1 MPDIIDH
8 ELYFFKLINYR
19 SGDRWLRYI
28 TFLLSFLKYS
38 AILFV
43 LFLCWCTCFFLF
55 SEAIP
60 FSKDGTILT
69 TEPKTSSAIVN
80 HFWDWISLHG
90 WGPNPQVAIS
100 ILIPSLSFSF
110 LLIRLLEQS
119 ICYYGAEKQLSLIRK
134 VFYQNEFLKSQQSLL
149 NNSNPIFDVDKLI
162 ANTGELLL
170 IYTSKIQPT
179 IIAIIIF
186 TTAGLIANT
195 ALYLV
200 FSGLF
205 FLILAI
211 QAILALKFRTLLQE
225 QKTSFR
231 VESTLFLK
239 LYNAMSFSKA
249 FGLSHIW
256 LEKLSLASYNHLK
269 TKLKINF
276 YFNLEQYLGYFC
288 FILCLGIFLL
298 LSEIFISFEIANA
311 PDLFVSGTIAFLTAF
326 YSKFLI
332 DCKTTMIEN
341 YSSTTDLFKKLEDK
355 SGFSQ
360 NDNGSL
366 IFPVFK
372 TIHLDS
378 ISINNN
384 LNDTLIKDLTLNIEK
399 NSRIGFAGLQKEQR
413 TAIGLLLSCSLTPDM
428 GELRFDNTNARSLNI
443 NLIPKEI
450 TFVSERFEIMPDSF
464 KNIIC
469 NYTQT
474 PDWPR
479 MLDAAKNT
487 NIHAKLL
494 AHPNCYE
501 LFYDPDNNSFDS
513 VFQYLLG
520 ITRSVYL
527 GAKTLI
533 LEEPIIID
541 PTQNQDMINS
551 VYEKTLAGKTIV
563 FLGGCEATLSSCDKI
578 YLFENKR
585 VIASGTH
592 KALSQDYPGYHLV
605 KNQ

>member
-8 ELYFFKLINYR
+8 ELVFFKLINYR
-19 SGDRWLRYI
+19 SSDRWLRYI

-55 SEAIP
+55 SEALPSI
-60 FSKDGTILT
+60 KDT
-69 TEPKTSSAIVN
+69 TAFTNQPKTSSAFVN
-80 HFWDWISLHG
+80 HFWAWITLHG

-119 ICYYGAEKQLSLIRK
+119 ICYYGAEKQLSIIRK
-134 VFYQNEFLKSQQSLL
+134 VFYQNDFLKSQQSLL
-149 NNSNPIFDVDKLI
+149 NRTGNISDIDKLL
-162 ANTGELLL
+162 AKTGELLL

-179 IIAIIIF
+179 IIAIILF

-195 ALYLV
+195 ALFLV

-211 QAILALKFRTLLQE
+211 QTILALKFRTLLQE
-225 QKTSFR
+225 QKDSFL
-231 VESTLFLK
+231 VESTWFTK

-256 LEKLSLASYNHLK
+256 LEKLSLASYSHLK
-269 TKLKINF
+269 TKLKINL
-276 YFNLEQYLGYFC
+276 YINLEQYLSYFC
-288 FILCLGIFLL
+288 FIMCLGIFLL
-298 LSEIFISFEIANA
+298 LSEIFITFQISNA

-326 YSKFLI
+326 YAKFLT
-332 DCKTTMIEN
+332 DCQNIMLEN
-341 YSSTTDLFKKLEDK
+341 YTSTTELFKKLEDK

-360 NDNGSL
+360 HDNGSL
-366 IFPVFK
+366 IFPPFK

-378 ISINNN
+378 ISIKNS
-384 LNDTLIKDLTLNIEK
+384 LNDILINDLTLNIGK
-399 NSRIGFAGLQKEQR
+399 NTRIGFAGLQKEQR
-413 TAIGLLLSCSLTPDM
+413 TALGLLLSCALTPDM
-428 GELRFDNTNARSLNI
+428 GELRFDNTNARSINI

-474 PDWPR
+474 PDLPR
-479 MLDAAKNT
+479 MLEAAKTT
-487 NIHAKLL
+487 NIHATLL

-501 LFYDPDNNSFDS
+501 LFYDPENNSYDL

-520 ITRSVYL
+520 IARSVYL

-533 LEEPIIID
+533 LEEPRIID
-541 PTQNQDMINS
+541 PTQNQDIINS
-551 VYEKTLAGKTIV
+551 VYEKTLAEKTIV
-563 FLGGCEATLSSCDKI
+563 FLGGSESTLAICDKI
-578 YLFENKR
+578 YFFQNKR

-592 KALSQDYPGYHLV
+592 KTLSRDYPGYHLI
-605 KNQ
+605 NNL

>member
-1 MPDIIDH
+1 
-8 ELYFFKLINYR
+8 
-19 SGDRWLRYI
+19 
-28 TFLLSFLKYS
+28 
-38 AILFV
+38 
-43 LFLCWCTCFFLF
+43 
-55 SEAIP
+55 
-60 FSKDGTILT
+60 
-69 TEPKTSSAIVN
+69 
-80 HFWDWISLHG
+80 
-90 WGPNPQVAIS
+90 
-100 ILIPSLSFSF
+100 
-110 LLIRLLEQS
+110 
-119 ICYYGAEKQLSLIRK
+119 
-134 VFYQNEFLKSQQSLL
+134 
-149 NNSNPIFDVDKLI
+149 
-162 ANTGELLL
+162 
-170 IYTSKIQPT
+170 
-179 IIAIIIF
+179 
-186 TTAGLIANT
+186 
-195 ALYLV
+195 
-200 FSGLF
+200 
-205 FLILAI
+205 
-211 QAILALKFRTLLQE
+211 
-225 QKTSFR
+225 
-231 VESTLFLK
+231 
-239 LYNAMSFSKA
+239 
-249 FGLSHIW
+249 
-256 LEKLSLASYNHLK
+256 
-269 TKLKINF
+269 
-276 YFNLEQYLGYFC
+276 
-288 FILCLGIFLL
+288 
-298 LSEIFISFEIANA
+298 
-311 PDLFVSGTIAFLTAF
+311 
-326 YSKFLI
+326 
-332 DCKTTMIEN
+332 MIEN

-413 TAIGLLLSCSLTPDM
+413 TAMGLLLSCSLTPDM

-469 NYTQT
+469 NYTKT

-541 PTQNQDMINS
+541 PTQNQDLINS
-551 VYEKTLAGKTIV
+551 VYEKTLTGKTIV

-592 KALSQDYPGYHLV
+592 KTLSQDYPGYHLV